1 MPGGVVESESKP
13 KASPRVAL
21 MVSYLSD
28 EYEWQIWRGARAAV
42 EARGG
47 TLLCVAG
54 GTLNDPV
61 RERRARN
68 FVLDLVGGGKVDGIL
83 AISSVVGQY
92 LGPDAAGEFLR
103 RHTIPACSVGAATG
117 VPSVTV
123 DQADGV
129 SQLIRHLV
137 TQHAHRRIA
146 FVTGSRGNPEA
157 ELRLTAYVRTLEE
170 LGLPY
175 DPKLV
180 IEGDFTRESGVQAAC
195 ALFDTRQIRVSELD
209 AIVAANDYTAFG
221 VMDELAR
228 RRIEVPKQVAVVGF
242 DDMALASHYQPPLT
256 TVRQPIEA
264 LGREAGRIVCERIAS
279 RRTDISELALHTDV
293 ILRRSCGCVPTDMPP
308 LSQSLHSEPV
318 PLVVDETGTQLLAA
332 ILDEAR
338 GARGAFERA
347 LGPFLDRALGGRH
360 EARLPSDLV
369 FAGDPGQGEVDLTVR
384 GRIERTLEQSRL
396 MVEEMTLVSRPRAEE
411 ISERL
416 HRMGR
421 ALMLKM
427 FGPQAYLST
436 VLVEH
441 LPELGIDECAVS
453 ALGRGERRNVLKLAF
468 GFHPGD
474 LQPKM
479 AEFPAHEFAPREF
492 EGLHSRSSIVLPLTY
507 GGEALGVA
515 MLPVSAHDG
524 NFHETLAEIFSIV
537 LKGLGRQ
544 TLRT

>member
-1 MPGGVVESESKP
+1 MRVRESRSRP
-13 KASPRVAL
+13 PAPPRVAL
-21 MVSYLSD
+21 VVSYLSD

-47 TLLCVAG
+47 TLLCAAG

-61 RERRARN
+61 RERRSRN
-68 FVLDLVGGGKVDGIL
+68 FVLDLVGARNVDGML

-92 LGPDAAGEFLR
+92 LGPDAAGEFLQ
-103 RHTIPACSVGAATG
+103 RHGIPACSIGAATG
-117 VPSVTV
+117 VPSITV
-123 DQADGV
+123 DQADGMA
-129 SQLIRHLV
+129 QLVRHLV
-137 TQHAHRRIA
+137 TQHAQRRIA

-157 ELRLTAYVRTLEE
+157 ELRLTTYVRTLGEF
-170 LGLPY
+170 GLPY

-195 ALFDTRQIRVSELD
+195 TLFDTRQIRVSELD

-228 RRIEVPKQVAVVGF
+228 RRIAVPEQVAVVGF
-242 DDMALASHYQPPLT
+242 DDMTLANHYRPPLT
-256 TVRQPIEA
+256 TIRQPIEA

-279 RRTDISELALHTDV
+279 RRTDKAGLALHTDLV
-293 ILRRSCGCVPTDMPP
+293 LRRSCGCVPTDMPP
-308 LSQSLHSEPV
+308 LSQSLDSEPM

-332 ILDEAR
+332 IVDEAR

-347 LGPFLDRALGGRH
+347 LGPFLDRALAGRI
-360 EARLPSDLV
+360 EARVPSDLV
-369 FAGDPGQGEVDLTVR
+369 FPSDAGDQDEDITVR
-384 GRIERTLEQSRL
+384 GRIARTLERGRL
-396 MVEEMTLVSRPRAEE
+396 MVEEVTLLNRPRAEE

-421 ALMLKM
+421 ALMRKM
-427 FGPQAYLST
+427 FGPQAHLST
-436 VLVEH
+436 VLAEH

-453 ALGRGERRNVLKLAF
+453 ELGRGEHRSLLKLAF

-479 AEFPAHEFAPREF
+479 AAFPAHEFAPREF
-492 EGLHSRSSIVLPLTY
+492 EGLHTRSAIVLPLTY

-515 MLPVSAHDG
+515 MLPVSHHDG
-524 NFHETLAEIFSIV
+524 DFYETLAEILGIV
-537 LKGLGRQ
+537 LKGLQQRGPKAA
-544 TLRT
+544 

>member
-1 MPGGVVESESKP
+1 MPGGALESPTKP
-13 KASPRVAL
+13 AGHSRVTL

-68 FVLDLVGGGKVDGIL
+68 FVLDWVGAGKVDGLL
-83 AISSVVGQY
+83 AVSSVVGQY
-92 LGPDAAGEFLR
+92 VGADAAGEFLR
-103 RHTIPACSVGAATG
+103 RHSLPACSIGAAAG

-129 SQLIRHLV
+129 AQLIQHLV
-137 TQHAHRRIA
+137 TQHAHRRVA

-157 ELRLTAYVRTLEE
+157 ELRLTAYVQTLER
-170 LGLPY
+170 LGLSY

-195 ALFDTRQIRVSELD
+195 TLFDTRQIRLSELD
-209 AIVAANDYTAFG
+209 AIVAANDNTAFG

-228 RRIEVPKQVAVVGF
+228 RRIAVPRQVAVVGF
-242 DDMALASHYQPPLT
+242 DDMTLASGYMPALT
-256 TVRQPIEA
+256 TVRQPIET
-264 LGREAGRIVCERIAS
+264 LGREAGRIVCEQIA
-279 RRTDISELALHTDV
+279 RRGDDSGLALKTDLV
-293 ILRRSCGCVPTDMPP
+293 LRRSCGCIPTDMPP
-308 LSQSLHSEPV
+308 LSESLASETP
-318 PLVVDETGTQLLAA
+318 PLVIEETATELLTAV
-332 ILDEAR
+332 LDEAR

-347 LGPFLDRALGGRH
+347 LGPFLDRALPVRR
-360 EARLPSDLV
+360 EARVPSDLV
-369 FAGDPGQGEVDLTVR
+369 FATEAEKRDEEHTVR
-384 GRIERTLEQSRL
+384 TRLERALERSRL

-411 ISERL
+411 VSDRL
-416 HRMGR
+416 HRLTR

-427 FGPQAYLST
+427 FGPQAHLST

-441 LPELGIDECAVS
+441 LPELGIHECAVS
-453 ALGRGERRNVLKLAF
+453 ELGRGERRSLLKLAF

-479 AEFPAHEFAPREF
+479 AEFPAHDFAPREF
-492 EGLHSRSSIVLPLTY
+492 TGLHSRSAIVLPLTY

-515 MLPVSAHDG
+515 MLPLSHHDG
-524 NFHETLAEIFSIV
+524 TFYEILAEMFGIV
-537 LKGLGRQ
+537 LKGLRQ
-544 TLRT
+544 RNQKPA

>member
-1 MPGGVVESESKP
+1 MPGGVLESKS
-13 KASPRVAL
+13 KTANRPRVAL
-21 MVSYLSD
+21 LLSYLSD

-47 TLLCVAG
+47 TILCVAG

-68 FVLDLVGGGKVDGIL
+68 FVLDLVGAGKVDGIL

-103 RHTIPACSVGAATG
+103 RNSIPACSIGAATG

-129 SQLIRHLV
+129 TQLIDHLV
-137 TQHAHRRIA
+137 THHAYRRVA

-157 ELRLTAYVRTLEE
+157 ELRLTAYVRALER

-175 DPKLV
+175 DARLV

-195 ALFDTRQIRVSELD
+195 ALFDQRQIRVSELD

-228 RRIEVPKQVAVVGF
+228 RRVLVPEQVAVVGF
-242 DDMALASHYQPPLT
+242 DDMALASHYVPALT

-264 LGREAGRIVCERIAS
+264 LGREAGRIVCERIA
-279 RRTDISELALHTDV
+279 RRADNSGLSLHTDV
-293 ILRRSCGCVPTDMPP
+293 VLRRSCGCVPTDMPP
-308 LSQSLHSEPV
+308 LSQSLASAQL
-318 PLVVDETGTQLLAA
+318 PLVVDETGTQLLSAV
-332 ILDEAR
+332 IDEAR

-347 LGPFLDRALGGRH
+347 LVPFLDRALAGRH
-360 EARLPSDLV
+360 DARVPSDLV
-369 FAGDPGQGEVDLTVR
+369 FTGDGEHENEDVTVR
-384 GRIERTLEQSRL
+384 GRLARTLEQSRL
-396 MVEEMTLVSRPRAEE
+396 MVEEMTLASRPSAEE
-411 ISERL
+411 ISDRL

-421 ALMLKM
+421 ALMFKM
-427 FGPQAYLST
+427 FGPQAHLST
-436 VLVEH
+436 LLVEH
-441 LPELGIDECAVS
+441 MPGLGIDECAVS
-453 ALGRGERRNVLKLAF
+453 ELGRGERRSQLKLAF
-468 GFHPGD
+468 GFHSGD

-492 EGLHSRSSIVLPLTY
+492 EGLHTRSAVVLPLSY
-507 GGEALGVA
+507 GGESLGVA
-515 MLPVSAHDG
+515 MLPVTHHDG
-524 NFHETLAEIFSIV
+524 PFYETLAEIFSIV
-537 LKGLGRQ
+537 LKGLQQRG
-544 TLRT
+544 LKAP

>member
-1 MPGGVVESESKP
+1 MPGGALESKSKP
-13 KASPRVAL
+13 PGPARVAL

-47 TLLCVAG
+47 TLLCAAG

-68 FVLDLVGGGKVDGIL
+68 FVLDLVGAGKVDGLI

-103 RHTIPACSVGAATG
+103 RHAIPACSIGAATG

-129 SQLIRHLV
+129 VQLIDHLV
-137 TQHAHRRIA
+137 TQHAHRRVA

-157 ELRLTAYVRTLEE
+157 ELRLTAYVRALQR

-195 ALFDTRQIRVSELD
+195 TLLDRRQIRVSELD

-228 RRIEVPKQVAVVGF
+228 RRIAVPEQVAVVGF
-242 DDMALASHYQPPLT
+242 DDMALASDYSPPLT

-264 LGREAGRIVCERIAS
+264 LGREAARLVCDRIA
-279 RRTDISELALHTDV
+279 RRADNGGLALHTEV
-293 ILRRSCGCVPTDMPP
+293 VLRRSCGCVPTDMPP
-308 LSQSLHSEPV
+308 LSQSLAEGPT
-318 PLVVDETGTQLLAA
+318 PLVVDELGTQLLAA
-332 ILDEAR
+332 VLDEAR

-347 LGPFLDRALGGRH
+347 LGPFIDRALGGRP
-360 EARLPSDLV
+360 ERRVPSDLL
-369 FAGDPGQGEVDLTVR
+369 FAGEGGQPNPDVTAR
-384 GRIERTLEQSRL
+384 ARIERTLERSRL

-411 ISERL
+411 ISDRL
-416 HRMGR
+416 HRLGR

-427 FGPQAYLST
+427 FGPQAHLST

-453 ALGRGERRNVLKLAF
+453 ELGRGERRALLKLAF

-474 LQPKM
+474 LQPKL
-479 AEFPAHEFAPREF
+479 AEFPAHDFAPREF
-492 EGLHSRSSIVLPLTY
+492 EGLHSRSSIVLPLSY
-507 GGEALGVA
+507 GGESLGVA
-515 MLPVSAHDG
+515 MLPVSHHDG
-524 NFHETLAEIFSIV
+524 DFYETLAEIFGIV
-537 LKGLGRQ
+537 LKGMQQRGPKPA
-544 TLRT
+544 